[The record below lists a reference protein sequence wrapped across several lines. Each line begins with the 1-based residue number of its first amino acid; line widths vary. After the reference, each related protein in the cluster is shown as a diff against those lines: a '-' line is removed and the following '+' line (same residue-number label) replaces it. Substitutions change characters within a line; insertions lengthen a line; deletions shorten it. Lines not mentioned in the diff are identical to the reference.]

1 MKWNNKTHE
10 LETVVGKLMEKQE
23 QFRHIYIFGAGQI
36 GSQIMI
42 TLCAYN
48 ILAGFIDNDKQKQQS
63 GYRGHKVYSFE
74 EYLKIKNGL
83 IVIAV
88 SDKIMPEIL
97 QQMEDAHL
105 LEEKDFYSHTAFCN
119 RIFPIISVYLFNKSY
134 VALAQ
139 ISLTE
144 RCTLK
149 CKKCAHG
156 CFAVD
161 NNKVSDLTLQQ
172 VYKSADSFFAK
183 VDFIQEFVLIG
194 GEPLLY
200 QNLSDVIKHIGS
212 RYRKQIG
219 IFSITTNGTIVP
231 NWEVLK
237 ECRDNNVIFRI
248 SNYSRTI
255 PRLENTYKKLTD
267 ALESYGIAYS
277 LGKKEREWMDY
288 GFDHVNHN
296 TSEEEL
302 TRVFDSCKTSCREVR
317 ENRFYFCVMARS
329 VSENMGFHV
338 GDNDYLDLDV
348 LQGERGKKEL
358 LEFNLGY
365 SEKGYLDMCN
375 YCHGA
380 DAEKYP
386 IPVAEQM

>member
-1 MKWNNKTHE
+1 M
-10 LETVVGKLMEKQE
+10 
-23 QFRHIYIFGAGQI
+23 
-36 GSQIMI
+36 
-42 TLCAYN
+42 
-48 ILAGFIDNDKQKQQS
+48 
-63 GYRGHKVYSFE
+63 
-74 EYLKIKNGL
+74 
-83 IVIAV
+83 
-88 SDKIMPEIL
+88 
-97 QQMEDAHL
+97 
-105 LEEKDFYSHTAFCN
+105 
-119 RIFPIISVYLFNKSY
+119 
-134 VALAQ
+134 
-139 ISLTE
+139 
-144 RCTLK
+144 
-149 CKKCAHG
+149 
-156 CFAVD
+156 
-161 NNKVSDLTLQQ
+161 
-172 VYKSADSFFAK
+172 
-183 VDFIQEFVLIG
+183 
-194 GEPLLY
+194 
-200 QNLSDVIKHIGS
+200 
-212 RYRKQIG
+212 
-219 IFSITTNGTIVP
+219 
-231 NWEVLK
+231 
-237 ECRDNNVIFRI
+237 IFRI

-277 LGKKEREWMDY
+277 LGKEEREWMDY